1 MTYFEAPVEQS
12 RRIHETRRYTKTGMK
27 FSRNS
32 ICQAWITPTYLCF
45 QSGCLPSTLGR
56 GGGYGYATW
65 RLHPGRLTV
74 TAVSAGPTSAPES
87 LDPPADQIRPLR
99 PKSYPRWGVR
109 LTAIVAV
116 LLLALLV
123 RSLAANKNIQWR
135 YVAEYMTDRA
145 ILDGVVTTLEL
156 TVLSQLI
163 AIVLGFIAAYCG
175 YSRNPVLHTISQCY
189 IWLFRGT
196 PLLVQL
202 LVWFN
207 IALLFPTMSIGIPFT
222 AIHAGVAT
230 NTVITA
236 YLAAVLGLGLNEGA
250 YMAEIIRG
258 GILSIPKGQLE
269 AAMSIGMSRQRAF
282 RKIVLPQTIRVII
295 PPTGNQFIGLLKASS
310 LVSAIGGGDLL
321 TRAQLIYAANF
332 RVVPLL
338 VVACV
343 WYLILV
349 TIASIGQYYLER
361 AVDHDRDHSPGTLPP
376 WRRVATRVVSFRKDA
391 SHV

>member
-1 MTYFEAPVEQS
+1 M
-12 RRIHETRRYTKTGMK
+12 
-27 FSRNS
+27 
-32 ICQAWITPTYLCF
+32 
-45 QSGCLPSTLGR
+45 
-56 GGGYGYATW
+56 
-65 RLHPGRLTV
+65 
-74 TAVSAGPTSAPES
+74 
-87 LDPPADQIRPLR
+87 
-99 PKSYPRWGVR
+99 
-109 LTAIVAV
+109 
-116 LLLALLV
+116 
-123 RSLAANKNIQWR
+123 RSLVANKNIQWH
-135 YVAEYMTDRA
+135 YVAQYMTDRA

-163 AIVLGFIAAYCG
+163 AIVLGFIAAYWG
-175 YSRNPVLHTISQCY
+175 YSRNLVLRTISQSY

-236 YLAAVLGLGLNEGA
+236 YGAALLGLGLNEGA

-269 AAMSIGMSRQRAF
+269 AAMSIGMPRERAF
-282 RKIVLPQTIRVII
+282 RKIVLPQTVRVII

-349 TIASIGQYYLER
+349 TIASVGQYYLER
-361 AVDHDRDHSPGTLPP
+361 AVDHDRDRSRGTLPP
-376 WRRVATRVVSFRKDA
+376 WRSLVTRVVSFREDV